1 MLASNFR
8 FSFVVRLLQA
18 ISTVWHRHGE
28 STAQTAGCLWS
39 LRRPAEQPEPQLHG
53 RMIAKKKNPGETL
66 MDHVERIRER
76 AETTGTPLCCT
87 RWRQRIQRSPRQMN
101 VVFFLIYVVFVGR
114 LGLLPKK
121 KERTFFT
128 RLARKWLQ
136 KAAVSE
142 TPVEFS
148 SRGFSRRRL
157 LPHPRPP
164 YSGANVD
171 FFPMCWRPHVA
182 CGSQELWIM
191 LQPESIL
198 LQSPQHLYFIFFY
211 SLQRSV
217 ATAKTIIPARCWN
230 LFNRLSFHH

>member
-1 MLASNFR
+1 MEKAQLKPQAASEAWDDRRSHQNP
-8 FSFVVRLLQA
+8 SYTAVWLQ
-18 ISTVWHRHGE
+18 
-28 STAQTAGCLWS
+28 
-39 LRRPAEQPEPQLHG
+39 
-53 RMIAKKKNPGETL
+53 KKKTPGETL

-121 KERTFFT
+121 KDRTFFT

-142 TPVEFS
+142 TPVELS

-171 FFPMCWRPHVA
+171 FFSDVLTSTCSVRQPGAVNYAAAWKYSSAISSTPLFYFFLFSPKIRCYSKDNNT
-182 CGSQELWIM
+182 CSM
-191 LQPESIL
+191 LKSI
-198 LQSPQHLYFIFFY
+198 
-211 SLQRSV
+211 
-217 ATAKTIIPARCWN
+217 
-230 LFNRLSFHH
+230 

>member
-18 ISTVWHRHGE
+18 ISTVRHRHGE
-28 STAQTAGCLWS
+28 STAQTAGRLWS
-39 LRRPAEQPEPQLHG
+39 LRRPAEPPEPQLHG

-148 SRGFSRRRL
+148 SRGFSWRRL
-157 LPHPRPP
+157 LSHPRPP

-171 FFPMCWRPHVA
+171 FFSDVLTSTCSVR
-182 CGSQELWIM
+182 
-191 LQPESIL
+191 QPGAVNYAAAWKYSSAISSTPL
-198 LQSPQHLYFIFFY
+198 FYFFLFSPKIRFY
-211 SLQRSV
+211 SKDNNTCSMLKS
-217 ATAKTIIPARCWN
+217 I
-230 LFNRLSFHH
+230 

>member
-1 MLASNFR
+1 
-8 FSFVVRLLQA
+8 
-18 ISTVWHRHGE
+18 
-28 STAQTAGCLWS
+28 
-39 LRRPAEQPEPQLHG
+39 
-53 RMIAKKKNPGETL
+53 

-121 KERTFFT
+121 KDRTFFT

-148 SRGFSRRRL
+148 SRGFSWRRL

-171 FFPMCWRPHVA
+171 FFSDVLTSTCSVRQPGAVNYAAAWKYSSAISSTPLFYFFLFSPKIRCYSKDNNT
-182 CGSQELWIM
+182 CSM
-191 LQPESIL
+191 LKSI
-198 LQSPQHLYFIFFY
+198 
-211 SLQRSV
+211 
-217 ATAKTIIPARCWN
+217 
-230 LFNRLSFHH
+230 

>member
-1 MLASNFR
+1 
-8 FSFVVRLLQA
+8 
-18 ISTVWHRHGE
+18 
-28 STAQTAGCLWS
+28 
-39 LRRPAEQPEPQLHG
+39 
-53 RMIAKKKNPGETL
+53 

-121 KERTFFT
+121 KDRTFFT

-198 LQSPQHLYFIFFY
+198 LQSPQHLYLFFFLFSPKIRCY
-211 SLQRSV
+211 SKDNNTCSMLKS
-217 ATAKTIIPARCWN
+217 I
-230 LFNRLSFHH
+230 

>member
-1 MLASNFR
+1 
-8 FSFVVRLLQA
+8 
-18 ISTVWHRHGE
+18 
-28 STAQTAGCLWS
+28 
-39 LRRPAEQPEPQLHG
+39 
-53 RMIAKKKNPGETL
+53 

-121 KERTFFT
+121 KDRTFFT

-171 FFPMCWRPHVA
+171 FFSDVLTSTCSVRQPGAVNYAAAWKYSSAISSTPLFYFFLFSPKIRCYSKDNNT
-182 CGSQELWIM
+182 CSM
-191 LQPESIL
+191 LKSI
-198 LQSPQHLYFIFFY
+198 
-211 SLQRSV
+211 
-217 ATAKTIIPARCWN
+217 
-230 LFNRLSFHH
+230 